1 MTACAATVSIV
12 GAVEQYHKDLLSD
25 LFALSD
31 SEGSAATH
39 SAAYNPLLKIPSLH
53 VEFRT

>member
-1 MTACAATVSIV
+1 MKRQEIMLMTACAATVSIV

-39 SAAYNPLLKIPSLH
+39 SAATTPC
-53 VEFRT
+53 